1 MVHQWFT
8 KTRFIAG
15 QWMALSI
22 ALNIAPDACAGSLEH
37 RGPLQ
42 VHHSC
47 MMILCILAPQ
57 IIRFMPYSPDKE
69 LFVNKL
75 FRWLSGLFG
84 NQKSS
89 SSITQE
95 IANTAPLSEQQ
106 IQSIVT
112 NQNPRFDLQQLISAG
127 GQSVGKQRD
136 LNEDSLLAMTTT
148 MAGNSGN
155 LPFGLY
161 IIADGMGGHQF
172 GEVAS
177 NAAIRTVAGYVLRKF
192 HPYLFHVKT
201 DTMDESFQEIMQA
214 AVTDAQRAIQREAP
228 GSGTT
233 LTAALVV
240 GQQITV
246 AHVGDSR
253 AYFIYPDGRLE
264 PITRDH
270 SLVKRLEELGHIT
283 PDEAANYPH
292 RNVLYRALGQGE
304 ILDPDIFTIGFP
316 QPGYLMICS
325 DGLWGVVAEQDL
337 IKAIIESPNLQRACQ
352 NLVSAA
358 NTAGGPDNISVV
370 LVQLIG

>member
-1 MVHQWFT
+1 MEKF
-8 KTRFIAG
+8 
-15 QWMALSI
+15 
-22 ALNIAPDACAGSLEH
+22 
-37 RGPLQ
+37 
-42 VHHSC
+42 
-47 MMILCILAPQ
+47 
-57 IIRFMPYSPDKE
+57 
-69 LFVNKL
+69 
-75 FRWLSGLFG
+75 FRRLFG
-84 NQKSS
+84 NQQSS
-89 SSITQE
+89 DKAQDV
-95 IANTAPLSEQQ
+95 ANTAPLTEQQ
-106 IQSIVT
+106 IQTIVA
-112 NQNPRFDLQQLISAG
+112 NQNPRFDLQQLVAG
-127 GQSVGKQRD
+127 CGQSVGKQRE
-136 LNEDSLLAMTTT
+136 LNEDSLLALTTT

-161 IIADGMGGHQF
+161 IVADGMGGHQY

-214 AVTDAQRAIQREAP
+214 AVGEANRAIQREAS

-240 GQQITV
+240 GQQITI

-253 AYFIYPDGRLE
+253 AYFVYPDGRIE

-283 PDEAANYPH
+283 PEEAANYPH

-304 ILDPDIFTIGFP
+304 LLDPDIFTLGFP
-316 QPGYLMICS
+316 QPGYLMVCS
-325 DGLWGVVAEQDL
+325 DGLWGVVSEQDL
-337 IKAIIESPNLQRACQ
+337 VRAIVDAPNLPRACQ
-352 NLVSAA
+352 NLISAA
-358 NTAGGPDNISVV
+358 NSAGGPDNISVI